1 MHLGAYTESSFLGGG
16 EKALAT
22 LLRDLDRDIEVTVIG
37 TDPAVVEAVAA
48 ERPSARIRMV
58 RGVKDKWDAAGIAAQ
73 FRAIREV
80 RPDVLHANG
89 NAWTC
94 QYALS
99 AGVAT
104 RGVRTLAV
112 HHAMIPPRNRRQV
125 WLNRLKLKRLD
136 GHVAVSRTGAR
147 SVEQMSGLAS
157 GSVRVIYNGVPDTPV
172 APLPRRV
179 DGPVI
184 GSVGRLSREKGHD
197 VMLRALAALPDVT
210 AVLVGDGPDRSS
222 LEALAQELASRR
234 SADHARLAGGSAP
247 VAADLR
253 RLRDAIA
260 AGGARAGHDRG
271 DARIPPGG
279 RLERR
284 RHPRGGARR
293 RDGDPRA
300 PRRPRRARRRAPPD
314 ARRPG
319 PPGAHGDAREEGRE
333 GDVRRQPDGPSPTS
347 RSTASFSTT
356 RVSRARAR
364 ADVAEARKAL
374 VLAHEPPLPAI
385 SGTRVRTL
393 NLMLQLAKRGWNVSL
408 FALAVGEPPDDAE
421 RRKLEEICDR
431 VVLEPFA
438 SSRASRYRG
447 AAFSRARGRAFQE
460 RFFFSRPAARRL
472 VELARG
478 RALRRDPGVAAV
490 HVPVRSRAVS
500 RHHRPRL
507 PQRRAPP
514 GGDHGVKPVAPAPGG
529 GGTPPARRGDPV
541 GA

>member
-147 SVEQMSGLAS
+147 SVEEMSGLAS

-179 DGPVI
+179 EGPVI
-184 GSVGRLSREKGHD
+184 GSVGRLSHEKGHD

-210 AVLVGDGPDRSS
+210 GVLVGDGPDRSS
-222 LEALAQELASRR
+222 LEALARELGLGDRLIMPGWQADPRPWLPTFDVFVMPSRLEALGLAMIEAMLASR
-234 SADHARLAGGSAP
+234 P
-247 VAADLR
+247 VAASSV
-253 RLRDAIA
+253 
-260 AGGARAGHDRG
+260 GG
-271 DARIPPGG
+271 IP
-279 RLERR
+279 EVV
-284 RHPRGGARR
+284 
-293 RDGDPRA
+293 RDGET
-300 PRRPRRARRRAPPD
+300 
-314 ARRPG
+314 G
-319 PPGAHGDAREEGRE
+319 I
-333 GDVRRQPDGPSPTS
+333 
-347 RSTASFSTT
+347 
-356 RVSRARAR
+356 
-364 ADVAEARKAL
+364 L
-374 VLAHEPPLPAI
+374 V
-385 SGTRVRTL
+385 
-393 NLMLQLAKRGWNVSL
+393 
-408 FALAVGEPPDDAE
+408 PPDD
-421 RRKLEEICDR
+421 
-431 VVLEPFA
+431 
-438 SSRASRYRG
+438 
-447 AAFSRARGRAFQE
+447 
-460 RFFFSRPAARRL
+460 PAA
-472 VELARG
+472 LAD
-478 RALRRDPGVAAV
+478 ALR
-490 HVPVRSRAVS
+490 
-500 RHHRPRL
+500 L
-507 PQRRAPP
+507 ML
-514 GGDHGVKPVAPAPGG
+514 GD
-529 GGTPPARRGDPV
+529 PARRERMGTLGRRV
-541 GA
+541 AKETFGVSRMVRAYESVYGALLDHEESRGRERRLTWPRHARPWCSRTSPRCPRSAAPGCARST